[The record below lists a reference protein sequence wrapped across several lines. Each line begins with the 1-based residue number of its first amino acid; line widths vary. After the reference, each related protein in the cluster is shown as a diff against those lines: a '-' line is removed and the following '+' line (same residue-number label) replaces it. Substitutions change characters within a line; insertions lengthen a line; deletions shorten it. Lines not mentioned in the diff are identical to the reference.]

1 MFCLRRRLYLID
13 LYCGKRQ
20 LIRRSGRYFRKL
32 NGLKECPLLNVLDIG
47 GGGGEG
53 RGGEIDRIRA
63 VDGSNIRIITR
74 RSLEILK
81 LQTKVQKRELNSNR
95 LLYYASV
102 KRTRKSEVW
111 REHRVTATLY
121 FVDFYCEC
129 SL

>member
-1 MFCLRRRLYLID
+1 MCSIL
-13 LYCGKRQ
+13 
-20 LIRRSGRYFRKL
+20 
-32 NGLKECPLLNVLDIG
+32 G
-47 GGGGEG
+47 GGGEGGEG

-121 FVDFYCEC
+121 FVDFYCER